1 MIDKIKGSPALKRFI
16 IGLITSHKNP
26 RPRLWVKWFVNPFV
40 HKRGRGAIIRRRR
53 SRIDVFPWRRF
64 EVGRDA
70 LIEDFTTV
78 NNGAGDVL
86 IGDGARIG
94 IGSVVIGP
102 VRLGDRVGLGQHVF
116 ISGFNHG
123 YGDGTRDSNE
133 QPLDLKEVVIG
144 NESHI
149 GANSVVVAG
158 VHIGERVQ
166 VGAGSV
172 VTKDIPSFSVAVGNP
187 ARVIKRYDDALG
199 AWVKTRNPQEGIRR
213 QGDNDDNGNSNVT
226 EP

>member
-1 MIDKIKGSPALKRFI
+1 MIDKIKGNPALKRFI

-123 YGDGTRDSNE
+123 YSDGTRDSNE

-158 VHIGERVQ
+158 VHIG
-166 VGAGSV
+166 G
-172 VTKDIPSFSVAVGNP
+172 
-187 ARVIKRYDDALG
+187 
-199 AWVKTRNPQEGIRR
+199 RR
-213 QGDNDDNGNSNVT
+213 QRRHQGYSLFQRGGGQSGPSHQTLRRCAGGMGQNPESAGRH
-226 EP
+226 PAAGRQR